1 MIIWRIRPLANDHP
15 EDSATC
21 KWSSGGTG
29 HLQMIIQRMWPL
41 ANDHPEDPVSCK
53 WSSGG
58 TGPLQMN
65 ICHRYFGL
73 CRKKNFFLLNAR
85 TVSLMAFFPK
95 VSRRR
100 RRRGCQDKWTWSLD
114 EDWSVWHATHFV
126 LKEKINT
133 ALINTYQSP
142 WMGKKKGFDRRLIS
156 YHFSSQIKE
165 HRRSSGEKAIVRD
178 EPHYQPTLFVEETWD
193 KGGQVARPE
202 TTFVSQLANIQ
213 SKYILPKSHVQL

>member
-1 MIIWRIRPLANDHP
+1 M
-15 EDSATC
+15 
-21 KWSSGGTG
+21 
-29 HLQMIIQRMWPL
+29 
-41 ANDHPEDPVSCK
+41 
-53 WSSGG
+53 
-58 TGPLQMN
+58 
-65 ICHRYFGL
+65 
-73 CRKKNFFLLNAR
+73 LNAR
-85 TVSLMAFFPK
+85 TGSLMAFFPK

-142 WMGKKKGFDRRLIS
+142 WMGKKKGFDRRLIF

-165 HRRSSGEKAIVRD
+165 RRRSSGEKAIVRD
-178 EPHYQPTLFVEETWD
+178 GPHYQPTLFVEETWD